1 MVFRRLFNI
10 VRSHI
15 PDIGSDVPDW
25 EKKSQEFKDAFE
37 HYKKKFEE
45 GDIGGG
51 SYDDKDY
58 DAGSDREFRDMKN
71 KSRQA
76 EWFEALEMEK
86 TEEWKPI
93 KKQYRKMI
101 MKYHPDKFMND
112 EKKKATAQKISSKI
126 NVAYSELEK
135 IYGPKANQ

>member
-25 EKKSQEFKDAFE
+25 ERKTDEFKEAFE

-45 GDIGGG
+45 GSGDFKESRTG
-51 SYDDKDY
+51 S
-58 DAGSDREFRDMKN
+58 GSADREFRDMKN

-76 EWFEALEMEK
+76 DWFEALEMEK
-86 TEEWKPI
+86 TEDWKAI

-101 MKYHPDKFMND
+101 MKYHPDKFMSD

-135 IYGPKANQ
+135 IYSPKANRK